1 MSSVVIGVIVA
12 VVVLTTIVVTE
23 SIIGVV
29 QMLRM
34 ERNMTTLAE
43 CLLTYMTR
51 PEDIDII
58 EDYTTTTKTTDWN
71 FPNTDGGF
79 Q

>member
-1 MSSVVIGVIVA
+1 MVGIIIAVA
-12 VVVLTTIVVTE
+12 VLATIVVAE

-51 PEDIDII
+51 PEDVDII

>member
-12 VVVLTTIVVTE
+12 VVVLTTIVVAE
-23 SIIGVV
+23 SIICVV

>member
-1 MSSVVIGVIVA
+1 MVGIIIAVAVLATIVVAESVIGVI
-12 VVVLTTIVVTE
+12 
-23 SIIGVV
+23 

-43 CLLTYMTR
+43 CLLAYMTR
-51 PEDIDII
+51 PEDVDII